1 MEHPVPTIHR
11 RAIVCSC
18 VLAAMVCPAGTAD
31 GFQRSRD
38 PYTDVCLQQPQR
50 TVIFHLIGPCP
61 VGPSP
66 RACLET
72 VRNALEVWNAPGCSD
87 LKVHFAGQATG
98 MPVNRRGWA
107 HDGVNAIVFNRVK
120 RKHPVPDGNFSTIS
134 YDRISGEILDADIV
148 LDIVPEHDTTDDLY
162 DVLVHE
168 VGHALGLDHALHTD
182 AVMYRFH
189 QPGPGRRRLSP
200 DDVRAL
206 CHVYPAGQPTPTCRP
221 RRPIA
226 NLAGWRSPGPFGSWV
241 RLLLLFFSAWLV
253 WKRRRGSAGF

>member
-1 MEHPVPTIHR
+1 MERPVPATR
-11 RAIVCSC
+11 RRLIVCSC
-18 VLAAMVCPAGTAD
+18 LLAGFVCALSPAY

-38 PYTDVCLQQPQR
+38 PYTDICLHQPQR
-50 TVIFHLIGPCP
+50 TLIFHLSGPCP

-72 VRNALEVWNAPGCSD
+72 VREALDAWNTPRCSD
-87 LKVHFAGQATG
+87 LYVCFGGRTDESAAY
-98 MPVNRRGWA
+98 RRGRER
-107 HDGVNAIVFNRVK
+107 DGVNAIVFGRAK
-120 RKHPVPDGNFSTIS
+120 REPGESHGNYSSIS

-148 LDIVPEHDTTDDLY
+148 LDIVPEQHTTDDLY

-168 VGHALGLDHALHTD
+168 VGHALGLDHALHTG

-189 QPGPGRRRLSP
+189 RPGPGRRRLSP

-206 CHVYPAGQPTPTCRP
+206 CHVYPAGRPTPCCRP

-226 NLAGWRSPGPFGSWV
+226 HLAGWRSSGPFGSWI
-241 RLLLLFFSAWLV
+241 RLLLVLLPAWLV
-253 WKRRRGSAGF
+253 WRRRRGARWC